1 MEDPLKPEGQIP
13 DEEMAYKLV
22 ELYVREISQRGERRQ
37 MGLDTII
44 NAYFYTLL
52 RLRKKRKEMG
62 LLEEAVVKEETQLA
76 QGVENI
82 FFPEPTKKQFD
93 FD

>member
-1 MEDPLKPEGQIP
+1 MEPPLQKEEIP

-22 ELYVREISQRGERRQ
+22 ELYVREVSQRGERRQ

-82 FFPEPTKKQFD
+82 FFPEPSKKQFD